1 MCVYDPKRAHAMRRR
16 EFLQTLGGSA
26 LGARI
31 GLFGALAGAAGETA
45 APGPEA
51 PKRDVPEVR
60 VVFVKP
66 KEKYWL
72 GWPGTAFDVEG
83 HIKDYVAKLRRFE
96 KEVGV
101 KCIIS
106 ETPLYNDDDVAAF
119 VNEAKATLPDAVIVF
134 PLHMDRWGHVDTI
147 AKAGFPT
154 IIFAG
159 LGVCFT
165 GHIQEM
171 AKRPKVHLISTAD
184 FDLEAV
190 KYGLKMVKTHQ
201 NMKDLRILN
210 IRGNETAERKVE
222 LLDST
227 VNFVPRKAFPDEF
240 NRTDDTDEVKAIAED
255 YRKRAEKIVEPSN
268 RDILNAA
275 KCYVVAKKLMAEHGC
290 NAITM
295 DCLGLVAER
304 QLPTPPCLGWSKLL
318 DEGISAACEA
328 VVDASLAFTLVSNLL
343 DRPGFMQDP
352 VPETEKNT
360 FIGAHCTSPTR
371 LNGLSAEPEPFILRS
386 HSESDIG
393 VSMQILWKPEQ
404 EVTIMQFAGPKRMIV
419 GSGKVV
425 RNLDTPPAGGCRTSV
440 ELLIDG
446 PPDTRDTEGFH
457 QLFLYGNHVRKLKAY
472 CQMYG
477 IVTEHI

>member
-1 MCVYDPKRAHAMRRR
+1 MCIYDPKRAHAMRRR

-26 LGARI
+26 LGAKV
-31 GLFGALAGAAGETA
+31 GLFGALAGAASETA
-45 APGPEA
+45 APGPEV

-83 HIKDYVAKLRRFE
+83 HIRDYTTKLRKFE

-101 KCIIS
+101 KLIIS

-171 AKRPKVHLISTAD
+171 AKRPKVYLISTAD

-201 NMKDLRILN
+201 NMKDLRVLV

-222 LLDST
+222 NLGST
-227 VNFVPRKAFPDEF
+227 LKFVPRQAFPDEF
-240 NRTDDTDEVKAIAED
+240 NRTPDTDEVKSIAED
-255 YRKRAEKIVEPSN
+255 YRKLAQRIVEPSQ

-275 KCYVVAKKLMAEHGC
+275 KTYVVSKKLMQEYDC
-290 NAITM
+290 NAITN
-295 DCLGLVAER
+295 DCLGLIADR
-304 QLPTPPCLGWSKLL
+304 QMPTGPCLAWSKLL
-318 DEGISAACEA
+318 DEGVSAACEA
-328 VVDASLAFTLVSNLL
+328 DIDASLSHALVCSLL
-343 DRPGFMQDP
+343 DRPGFQQDP

-360 FIGAHCTSPTR
+360 FIGAHCTSATK
-371 LNGLSAEPEPFILRS
+371 LNGFGKGCEPFILRS

-393 VSMQILWKPEQ
+393 VAMQILWKPEQ
-404 EVTIMQFAGPKRMIV
+404 EVTVAEFAGPNNMII
-419 GSGKVV
+419 GCGKVI

-440 ELLIDG
+440 ELAIDG
-446 PPDTRDTEGFH
+446 PPDTRDTKGFH
-457 QLFLYGNHVRKLKAY
+457 QLFIYGNHVRKLKAY

-477 IVTEHI
+477 IAAEHI